1 MIRHILI
8 PLNTEPWAEAALAP
22 ALEIARAAGAQVTLL
37 SVVPTTE
44 LALTT
49 AAGVASP
56 AELMV
61 RAEDATEVA
70 ATAAAAAIDYL
81 TDLRDRLLKQFA
93 DTQAPE
99 IEARVIA
106 GRTVDTILRVAAEG
120 EVDLIA
126 LAIRPRRG
134 LRRLLRG
141 PVGEQVVRR
150 WRRPLLLVHV

>member
-8 PLNTEPWAEAALAP
+8 PLNTEPWAEAVLAP
-22 ALEIARAAGAQVTLL
+22 ALEIAQAAGAQVTLL
-37 SVVPTTE
+37 TVVPTAE
-44 LALTT
+44 LAFTT

-61 RAEDATEVA
+61 RAEDAAEVA
-70 ATAAAAAIDYL
+70 ATAAATAIDYL
-81 TDLRDRLLKQFA
+81 TDLRNRLLQQFA
-93 DTQAPE
+93 DARAPE

-126 LAIRPRRG
+126 LAVRPRRG
-134 LRRLLRG
+134 PRHLLRS
-141 PVGEQVVRR
+141 PVGTRVVRR
-150 WRRPLLLVHV
+150 WRRPILLVNL

>member
-22 ALEIARAAGAQVTLL
+22 ALEIAQAAGAQVTLL
-37 SVVPTTE
+37 TVVPTEE

-49 AAGVASP
+49 AAGVAAP

-61 RAEDATEVA
+61 RAEDATAGA

-81 TDLRDRLLKQFA
+81 TALRARLLTQFA
-93 DTQAPE
+93 DAPAPE

-106 GRTVDTILRVAAEG
+106 GRTVETILRVAAEG

-134 LRRLLRG
+134 LRRLFHS
-141 PVGEQVVRR
+141 PVGQKVGRR
-150 WRRPLLLVHV
+150 WRRPLLLVSL